1 MSLVK
6 HTKIE
11 ILKMNA
17 AIDNEIINQ
26 VVVDSMN
33 FDLLDISMSFKLGK
47 IHEWIFSE
55 YEKMNEYLGHST
67 ITQ

>member
-33 FDLLDISMSFKLGK
+33 FDLPEYYSIYLCRSNSGK
-47 IHEWIFSE
+47 FTNG
-55 YEKMNEYLGHST
+55 YFQNMRK
-67 ITQ
+67 